1 MDKTCKF
8 CNSSFKN
15 NCSLLYHQR
24 SAKYCLKL
32 QGIENTKYVCT
43 YCNKNLSDK
52 RLLEAHEEKCST
64 SEKIKDLQ
72 YNSMLEKKQEII
84 NNLEKKYQDTV
95 IKFEKQILLLEQEN
109 KYCKQTIEEL
119 KSQNERIQSKIEN
132 IAVQGVNK
140 PTTTNN
146 IIKIQNL
153 TDEWLKESSNNLTL
167 EYIEKGPF
175 GYAEFAS
182 QHSLRNR
189 VKCVD
194 FARKILQYKEDD
206 AIIRDKKGK
215 KLSKKFFESIES
227 KNKDLI
233 SAAMASIRQEMED
246 KTPEELDVLIEKM
259 NKFLDMKTI
268 DIASD
273 KELKEDFVK
282 ELCELL

>member
-1 MDKTCKF
+1 M
-8 CNSSFKN
+8 
-15 NCSLLYHQR
+15 
-24 SAKYCLKL
+24 
-32 QGIENTKYVCT
+32 
-43 YCNKNLSDK
+43 
-52 RLLEAHEEKCST
+52 LESHEQKCST
-64 SEKIKDLQ
+64 SEKVKEIQ
-72 YNSMLEKKQEII
+72 YNSMLEKKQDII
-84 NNLEKKYQDTV
+84 NKLEKRENELIIELSKNEDIIISMEKKYQDTV

-167 EYIEKGPF
+167 EYIEKGPL

-233 SAAMASIRQEMED
+233 SAEMASIRQEMED
-246 KTPEELDVLIEKM
+246 KSPEELDVLIEKM

-273 KELKEDFVK
+273 KELKDDFVK